1 MTSSTDEMSKTD
13 KQTTEVVLSTEGVSK
28 QYGPVLALREMSLS
42 VRAGEVRALVGEN
55 GSGKSTFVGIVSG
68 TVVPNTGTVTVA
80 EQSLSKHLPVE
91 SQTAGV
97 LTVFQD
103 GSLLTT
109 LTVAQNLYIGTPA
122 AQRPKYGEIAGWA
135 AGHLAEYELDLDPQL
150 KVAALA
156 PGDRQILEIVRA
168 VMAKPRLLLLDEST
182 SALDASGVDK
192 VLDLMRLAALQGSGV
207 LFVTHRLA
215 EVFRVADTVSIL
227 RDGRFV
233 GTHQAHEVSPQQIVE
248 LMAGTK
254 VEMEFPT
261 RAPLDAGAKEL
272 LRADGLSGEKFGP
285 VDLTLRAGQI
295 LGIAGADGNG
305 QGQLLRGLA
314 SLGVSG
320 GSVTSLGKALK
331 SYRQATRDGIVFLSG
346 DRKNESLFQA
356 LSIRENMTSGVLGK
370 ISTAGLVSA
379 PAERRFVKKQI
390 ADYGIRLG
398 TPADP
403 PSSLSGGNQQKI
415 AISKALATEPKVFLI
430 DEPTQGVDVR
440 SRMDIYRFLR
450 TAADSGSAVVIV
462 SSDASE
468 LAGVADR
475 IIVMSRGRIIEDMPG
490 LGSNEESI
498 VGAFAVESRVV
509 EGDGEPVSDPVTGV
523 DDVAVASVPEAE
535 VQAAV
540 AAGRPVPVAA
550 GAKKTRLPRWA
561 RNEETTRLVV
571 LALLMLAIGAVTAAQ
586 NPTFL
591 SELSLKNVLLIAT
604 PLTAVAIA
612 QYFVLLVGGID
623 VSVGATMS
631 LSVVVMSYLVQTG
644 GVFPNIAIAIG
655 AAIVLGVVVGLINAW
670 LVERMKLSAVIATIA
685 TLGIVTGVALTLRPT
700 PGGAIDYQMM
710 SAITRSIG
718 IFPIALLV
726 LAVLVIIGDILL
738 RRTGFGLRV
747 RAVGI
752 NGLYANRLGIR
763 ASAIRGAAYV
773 LCAVLAAIAG
783 ILLAAQVGIGDASV
797 GEIYTLLAIAAPV
810 IGGASLLGGRG
821 TLIGALLGAVMLALL
836 MTLATVLRISQGVNL
851 LFIGGITLIALLTY
865 VLPLKGRNSVR

>member
-1 MTSSTDEMSKTD
+1 MTHSTDAMMMTE
-13 KQTTEVVLSTEGVSK
+13 KQTTEVVLSTDGVSK
-28 QYGPVLALREMSLS
+28 QYGPVTALTEMSLA

-68 TVVPNTGTVTVA
+68 TVVPNTGTVTIA
-80 EQSLSKHLPVE
+80 DRALTKHLPVE
-91 SQTAGV
+91 SQSAGV

-103 GSLLTT
+103 GSLLAT

-122 AQRPKYGEIAGWA
+122 AQRPKYAEIVDWA
-135 AGHLAEYELDLDPQL
+135 AARLAEHDLDLDPML

-192 VLDLMRLAALQGSGV
+192 VLDLMRLAALQGCAV

-227 RDGRFV
+227 RDGRFI
-233 GTHQAHEVSPQQIVE
+233 GTHPAAEVSPKQIVE

-254 VEMEFPT
+254 VEMEFPA
-261 RAPLDAGAKEL
+261 RAPLDVGAKEL
-272 LRADGLSGEKFGP
+272 LTARGLAGEKFGP
-285 VDLTLRAGQI
+285 VDLTLRAGQV

-314 SLGVSG
+314 TLGVSG
-320 GSVTSLGKALK
+320 GTVTSLGTELRN
-331 SYRQATRDGIVFLSG
+331 YRQATRDGIVFLSG

-356 LSIRENMTSGVLGK
+356 LSIRENMTAGVLRK
-370 ISTAGLVSA
+370 LSTAGVVSA
-379 PAERRFVKKQI
+379 PAERRFVNKQI
-390 ADYGIRLG
+390 ADFGIRLG
-398 TPADP
+398 SPSQP

-415 AISKALATEPKVFLI
+415 AISKAMAAEPKVFLI

-440 SRMDIYRFLR
+440 SRMDIYRFIR
-450 TAADSGSAVVIV
+450 ACADAGNAVVIV

-490 LGSNEESI
+490 LGSDEESI

-509 EGDGEPVSDPVTGV
+509 EGDGEPVSGPSAGLDATETATEAQPQ
-523 DDVAVASVPEAE
+523 ASSRPP
-535 VQAAV
+535 AA
-540 AAGRPVPVAA
+540 ARRA
-550 GAKKTRLPRWA
+550 RLPRWV
-561 RNEETTRLVV
+561 RNEETTRLAV

-631 LSVVVMSYLVQTG
+631 LSVVVMSYLVNTG
-644 GVFPNIAIAIG
+644 GVFPNILIAIG
-655 AAIVLGVVVGLINAW
+655 AAIALGVVVGLINAW

-700 PGGAIDYQMM
+700 PGGNISYELM

-726 LAVLVIIGDILL
+726 LAVLVIAGDILL
-738 RRTGFGLRV
+738 RRTGLGLRV

-763 ASAIRGAAYV
+763 ATAIRGGAYV

-783 ILLAAQVGIGDASV
+783 VLLAAQVGIGDASV

-865 VLPLKGRNSVR
+865 VLPLKRRNSVR

>member
-1 MTSSTDEMSKTD
+1 MTHSTDEMLKTGTRTD
-13 KQTTEVVLSTEGVSK
+13 EVVLSTDGVSK
-28 QYGPVLALREMSLS
+28 QYGPVTALSAMSLT
-42 VRAGEVRALVGEN
+42 VRSGEVRALVGEN

-68 TVVPNTGTVTVA
+68 TVVPNTGRVTIG
-80 EQSLSKHLPVE
+80 ERTLSKHLPVE
-91 SQTAGV
+91 SQNAGV

-103 GSLLTT
+103 GSLLAA

-122 AQRPKYGEIAGWA
+122 AQRPKYGEIATWA
-135 AGHLAEYELDLDPQL
+135 SERLAEYELDLDPML

-215 EVFRVADTVSIL
+215 EVFRVADSVSIL
-227 RDGRFV
+227 RDGRYI
-233 GTHQAHEVSPQQIVE
+233 GTQPAAEVSPKQIVE

-254 VEMEFPT
+254 VEMEFPA
-261 RAPLDAGAKEL
+261 RAPLDQGAKEL
-272 LRADGLSGEKFGP
+272 LRAEGLEGETFGP
-285 VDLTLRAGQI
+285 IDLTLRAGQI

-314 SLGVSG
+314 TLGVTG
-320 GSVTSLGKALK
+320 GSVTSLGTALR

-356 LSIRENMTSGVLGK
+356 LSIRENMTAGVLRRL
-370 ISTAGLVSA
+370 STGGIVR
-379 PAERRFVKKQI
+379 PRAENRFVDTQI
-390 ADYGIRLG
+390 ADFGIRLG
-398 TPADP
+398 TPAQP

-415 AISKALATEPKVFLI
+415 ALSKALATEPKVLLI

-440 SRMDIYRFLR
+440 SRMDIYRFIR
-450 TAADSGSAVVIV
+450 ACADEGNAVVIV

-475 IIVMSRGRIIEDMPG
+475 IVVMSRGRIIEDMPG

-509 EGDGEPVSDPVTGV
+509 EGDGEPVS
-523 DDVAVASVPEAE
+523 A
-535 VQAAV
+535 
-540 AAGRPVPVAA
+540 PVPGTDPEPAA
-550 GAKKTRLPRWA
+550 SPTAPPAVRRSRIPRWV
-561 RNEETTRLVV
+561 RNEETARLAV

-631 LSVVVMSYLVQTG
+631 LSVVLMSFLVNTG
-644 GVFPNIAIAIG
+644 GIFPNILVAIG
-655 AAIVLGVVVGLINAW
+655 AAMVLGVVVGLINAW

-700 PGGAIDYQMM
+700 PGGTISFELM

-718 IFPIALLV
+718 IFPIALIV
-726 LAVLVIIGDILL
+726 LAVLVIAGDILL
-738 RRTGFGLRV
+738 RRTGLGLRV

-752 NGLYANRLGIR
+752 NGLYADRLGIR
-763 ASAIRGAAYV
+763 ATAIRGGAYV
-773 LCAVLAAIAG
+773 LCAVLAAMAG
-783 ILLAAQVGIGDASV
+783 VLLAAQVGIGDASV

-865 VLPLKGRNSVR
+865 VLPLRRNAVRR